1 MGKAR
6 QINYLMMFQDEC
18 KSEGGKAGENTT
30 WESAIRQVYVITF
43 FSHIQVEKCDKI
55 FIFVV

>member
-1 MGKAR
+1 
-6 QINYLMMFQDEC
+6 MFQDEC